1 MRNHHSKKCSQLAV
15 YWYSWR
21 EGGLPIKS
29 IEEIKESGPSTT
41 SPPITP
47 ALTGSPTCQKT
58 TISACLK
65 HVNQNRKKGLKITVI
80 SEHVCIFVEG
90 IGKRALSPLDVPSKC
105 PEISTLLLIF
115 LVLNCSVVS
124 DLLWPHGL
132 QPVRLICPW
141 NFPGKNTG
149 VVATSTPGNI
159 LKRAK
164 ITLSLD
170 KSHP

>member
-65 HVNQNRKKGLKITVI
+65 HVN
-80 SEHVCIFVEG
+80 
-90 IGKRALSPLDVPSKC
+90 
-105 PEISTLLLIF
+105 
-115 LVLNCSVVS
+115 
-124 DLLWPHGL
+124 
-132 QPVRLICPW
+132 
-141 NFPGKNTG
+141 
-149 VVATSTPGNI
+149 
-159 LKRAK
+159 
-164 ITLSLD
+164 
-170 KSHP
+170 